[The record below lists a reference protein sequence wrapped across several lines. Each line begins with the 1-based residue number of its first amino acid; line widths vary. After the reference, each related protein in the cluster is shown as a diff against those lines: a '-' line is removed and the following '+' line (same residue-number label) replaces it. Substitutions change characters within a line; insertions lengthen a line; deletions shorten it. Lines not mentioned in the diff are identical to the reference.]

1 MLRFQRCR
9 DVWEIGISCSTESCR
24 NGEAIPERKN
34 LKQRILL
41 SSNIQCQNRQEST
54 CRKTHANCANI
65 QIKDEGAIMD
75 LDLKEAEKAYG
86 CLFCIT
92 GKENLVANCI
102 QIYSKD
108 VRARAANQTMRH
120 TYQGVTKLQNDVI
133 LKGYVFFETNADAS
147 IDGLLPPNDILSV
160 LSYSDGDWRLYG
172 DDLEYAKW
180 IFKYNG
186 VLPLSKAYKIGDRIY
201 IIDGPLKDLEGSITR
216 IDKRNRSGQITL
228 NFAGR
233 EQKVWLGFD
242 IVKEF
247 DGYDEAIGTSS
258 SYIKIEASS

>member
-1 MLRFQRCR
+1 MYPSWTINYIIQTAIC
-9 DVWEIGISCSTESCR
+9 DGSIA
-24 NGEAIPERKN
+24 GEKVN
-34 LKQRILL
+34 
-41 SSNIQCQNRQEST
+41 
-54 CRKTHANCANI
+54 KTP
-65 QIKDEGAIMD
+65 QK
-75 LDLKEAEKAYG
+75 LAYMQ
-86 CLFCIT
+86 
-92 GKENLVANCI
+92 NLVANCI
-102 QIYSKD
+102 QIYNKD
-108 VRARAANQTMRH
+108 VRAKAVNQTRRH
-120 TYQGVTKLQNDVI
+120 TCQGMTRLQNDVI
-133 LKGYVFFETNADAS
+133 LRGYVFFETNADAS
-147 IDGLLPPNDILSV
+147 INGLLPPNDILSV